1 MPILTTLSKERQ
13 KSYEVLKITIKMN
26 SLTEA
31 YFTAIRM
38 KFYKMFGPLC
48 DFK

>member
-1 MPILTTLSKERQ
+1 MPLLTTLSKERQ

-31 YFTAIRM
+31 YFAAIRM
-38 KFYKMFGPLC
+38 KFHKMFGPLC
-48 DFK
+48 DLK